1 MAKARLARTSG
12 AELVWTGDLRPEF
25 RKVADGIVGK
35 PLSDE
40 AWAGL
45 VSVVE
50 AYAFLL
56 SFEHDAAGLP
66 AQVEAVEKAAKACIP
81 LIEALELIETDPL
94 GNLLTGLVSD
104 KWQESRG
111 HVHDARK
118 LGSPRIGADLL
129 AQLKELQGAL
139 KLTTAELRSGRRNSV
154 KGDAFDEFV
163 GRLDEWQELHGFGL
177 GAYKYDTHGNGNF
190 GRLTELVKAIIG
202 EVPLLYDDQGKL
214 LAKQIRPH
222 KRTDHALGEAV
233 VKARKEHKS
242 HR

>member
-25 RKVADGIVGK
+25 RMVADGIVGK

-66 AQVEAVEKAAKACIP
+66 AQVEAVGKAAKACIP
-81 LIEALELIETDPL
+81 LIEALELIETDPF

-111 HVHDARK
+111 YVRDARK
-118 LGSPRIGADLL
+118 LDSPRIGADLL

-139 KLTTAELRSGRRNSV
+139 KLTTAELRSGKRNSV

-163 GRLDEWQELHGFGL
+163 GRLDEWQREHALRLH
-177 GAYKYDTHGNGNF
+177 AYKTATHGHHGK
-190 GRLTELVKAIIG
+190 LTTLVIAING
-202 EVPLLYDDQGKL
+202 EVPESVNGRQLRRHVQSVSAMAETVVNARNDYRA
-214 LAKQIRPH
+214 AK
-222 KRTDHALGEAV
+222 
-233 VKARKEHKS
+233 
-242 HR
+242 